1 MVTTKTRT
9 MWWVVRKNYQKCQN
23 LQTKIEKVFQ
33 VGGQPICMHT
43 HKTKLYMVL
52 GMDVESQMEEPNEK
66 SIVKSG

>member
-9 MWWVVRKNYQKCQN
+9 MWWVVRKNYQECQN
-23 LQTKIEKVFQ
+23 LQTKIEKMYL
-33 VGGQPICMHT
+33 GEEQPVCMHT

>member
-1 MVTTKTRT
+1 
-9 MWWVVRKNYQKCQN
+9 MWWVVRKNYKKCQN

-33 VGGQPICMHT
+33 VEEQPICMHT

>member
-1 MVTTKTRT
+1 ML
-9 MWWVVRKNYQKCQN
+9 WVVRKNYQKCQN

-52 GMDVESQMEEPNEK
+52 GMDVESQMEKPNK
-66 SIVKSG
+66 MCIVKSG

>member
-1 MVTTKTRT
+1 
-9 MWWVVRKNYQKCQN
+9 

-33 VGGQPICMHT
+33 VEEQPICMHT

-52 GMDVESQMEEPNEK
+52 GMGVESQMEEPNEE

>member
-1 MVTTKTRT
+1 MIGVYI
-9 MWWVVRKNYQKCQN
+9 WWKENYQKCQN

-33 VGGQPICMHT
+33 VEEQPICMHT

-52 GMDVESQMEEPNEK
+52 GMDVESQMEEPNEE